1 MLRVCEEQQG
11 GQLAASEAEQQQ
23 RRGQGGPMRQ
33 AVLSTLT
40 VGFEQKSDMVKR
52 F

>member
-11 GQLAASEAEQQQ
+11 GQLAEVRLGSSKDEG
-23 RRGQGGPMRQ
+23 RGCPMRQ
-33 AVLSTLT
+33 AVLRTLT
-40 VGFEQKSDMVKR
+40 VGFEQKSDVVKR